1 MDRVAPSS
9 PSVGVARIDQEEAL
23 KGMRDEDTWEYQR
36 WLIAIEAAESWHDPS
51 EGDFGDTSDLGPL
64 AALFRAGVPVPQKL
78 REPLADLLERHRLK
92 AIGARDHPR
101 ST

>member
-1 MDRVAPSS
+1 
-9 PSVGVARIDQEEAL
+9 
-23 KGMRDEDTWEYQR
+23 MRDEDTWQYQR
-36 WLIAIEAAESWHDPS
+36 WLIAIEAAASWHDPS
-51 EGDFGDTSDLGPL
+51 EGDFGDTSDLRPL

-101 ST
+101 GT

>member
-1 MDRVAPSS
+1 
-9 PSVGVARIDQEEAL
+9 
-23 KGMRDEDTWEYQR
+23 MRDEDNWEYQR
-36 WLIAIEAAESWHDPS
+36 WLIAIEAAASWHDPS
-51 EGDFGDTSDLGPL
+51 EGDLDDTSDLRPL

-101 ST
+101 GTRRGRLSSYVGS